1 MLRSPLIMVAAAG
14 LITAATVTPSGVATA
29 SPPQV
34 AAVAPGRV
42 AGDRVSGVPSGPG
55 TAVASGRVAAVA
67 SGRVAAVASGPGTAE
82 LTSGWRIQSSA
93 VAGTSG
99 ADISRPDYSAT
110 GWLPISRPQT
120 LMAGLV
126 ENGRYPDVF
135 YSDRLK
141 SVPAGQFDVNWWYR
155 EQLTVHPRP
164 GGHTHLI
171 MNGLLGTAD
180 LWVNGVKVAS
190 RSQLQG
196 AYSRFEYDITPYV
209 HDGANAIALDVAK
222 NDPKTYLSDSQL
234 DWNPHAPDQS
244 TGLRFA
250 PELAQTGPVA
260 LRNAHVVQHN
270 AADLSSSDL
279 TVKGDLRNDTAS
291 AQKATLRA
299 TITHGSTRV
308 DVSGTAD
315 VPAGATRTVT
325 LSPAGHPGLHL
336 SHPAVWWPYQLG
348 GQPLYHLA
356 ASAVVGGSVS
366 DRYAEDFGIRTVTSS
381 LTPVTQGKTHAPS
394 GYRRFVV
401 NGVPLVIRGGG
412 WSPDMFYRYSPGNI
426 ADQLA
431 YVKNLGLNTLRFE
444 GNLPPDD
451 MFAQMDRAGILAMPG
466 WQCCDRWEDPISKWP
481 AELQQNA
488 ANQAARVA
496 QWLRNHPSVFTWFQ
510 GSDEAPDATK
520 EQIYLSAF
528 SAADWQTPQ
537 VASAEYKSSPKL
549 GPSGGKEGPY
559 NYVPPG
565 YWWANGP
572 ETAPTS
578 DPSFTNAGSAW
589 GYDTETSAGNT
600 VPTQDSLDRF
610 LTPADQAKIWDLSSA
625 KGPGTGPDVYHVYP
639 TYNSYTKTARMGQYN
654 TPLWNRYGS
663 WSDMASY
670 QKIAQMGGY
679 EVTRAQFESY
689 LARSHDPA
697 NPSTGVI
704 YWMLNKAWPSLHWN
718 LYNYDFDQPGVYF
731 GAKKAGEPVHIM
743 YDYADGTVK
752 VANLTRTR
760 ASGLT
765 ASVRLI
771 DLDGAVRTSARRAVG
786 DLAAQDVRTVLT
798 PKVPSSISRTYFAE
812 LTLTNGDGRTVSRN
826 VYWLSTKPDA
836 VDWSKTLGEGS
847 GAVFQPGGYADLS
860 GLQKLPSATVSAT
873 ASTTRSG
880 ADAVTTVTVRN
891 TGQGSVP
898 VVFARLDVRR
908 GTPSGRAAGGDDQVL
923 PIRWS
928 DNYVTLW
935 PGQTQTLT
943 ARYRASD
950 LRGASPVVSLSARN
964 LPDRVIPA
972 G

>member
-1 MLRSPLIMVAAAG
+1 MVRSPLIMVAAAG
-14 LITAATVTPSGVATA
+14 LIAAAAVTPTGGATA
-29 SPPQV
+29 SPPPASSSQ
-34 AAVAPGRV
+34 AASQAMAVAPG
-42 AGDRVSGVPSGPG
+42 PG
-55 TAVASGRVAAVA
+55 SAK
-67 SGRVAAVASGPGTAE
+67 

-99 ADISRPDYSAT
+99 ADISRPDYSTT

-141 SVPAGQFDVNWWYR
+141 SVPADQFNVNWWYR

-164 GGHTHLI
+164 GGTTHLI

-196 AYSRFEYDITPYV
+196 AYSRFEYDITRYV
-209 HDGANAIALDVAK
+209 HDGANAIALDVSK

-270 AADLSSSDL
+270 AADLSASDL
-279 TVKGDLRNDTAS
+279 TVKGDLRNDTAT
-291 AQKATLRA
+291 ARKATLRA
-299 TITHGSTRV
+299 TITRGSTRV
-308 DVSGTAD
+308 EVSGTAD

-325 LSPAGHPGLHL
+325 LSPADHASLRL
-336 SHPAVWWPYQLG
+336 RHPAIWWPYQLG
-348 GQPLYHLA
+348 DQPMYHFA
-356 ASAVVGGSVS
+356 ASAVVDGAES

-381 LTPVTQGKTHAPS
+381 LTPVTQGTHAPS
-394 GYRRFVV
+394 GYRKFVV

-412 WSPDMFYRYSPGNI
+412 WSPDMFYRYSPGDI

-451 MFAQMDRAGILAMPG
+451 MFAQMDRAGILAMTG
-466 WQCCDRWEDPISKWP
+466 WQCCDRWENPISKWP

-488 ANQAARVA
+488 ANQATRVA
-496 QWLRNHPSVFTWFQ
+496 QWLRGHPSVFTWFQ
-510 GSDEAPDATK
+510 GSDEAPDAAK
-520 EQIYLSAF
+520 EKIYLSAF
-528 SAADWQTPQ
+528 AAADWETPQ
-537 VASAEYKSSPKL
+537 ISSAEYKSSPRL

-565 YWWANGP
+565 YWWANGK
-572 ETAPTS
+572 ETAPGS

-600 VPTQDSLDRF
+600 VPTQDSLNRF
-610 LTPADQAKIWDLSSA
+610 LTPEDQAKIWDPSSA
-625 KGPGTGPDVYHVYP
+625 KGPGTGPDIYHVYP
-639 TYNSYTKTARMGQYN
+639 TYNAYTKTARMGQYN

-670 QKIAQMGGY
+670 QKVAQMGGY

-689 LARSHDPA
+689 IGRSRDKA

-718 LYNYDFDQPGVYF
+718 LYNDDFDQPGVYF

-743 YDYADGTVK
+743 YDYADGSVK
-752 VANLTRTR
+752 VANLTRAK

-765 ASVRLI
+765 AAVRII
-771 DLDGAVRTSARRAVG
+771 DLDGTVRASARRAVG
-786 DLAAQDVRTVLT
+786 DLASQDVRTVLT
-798 PKVPSSISRTYFAE
+798 PHVPPATSRTYFAE
-812 LTLTNGDGRTVSRN
+812 LTLTRGDGRTVSRN
-826 VYWLSTKPDA
+826 VYWLSTKPDT

-847 GAVFQPGGYADLS
+847 GAVFPADGYADLT
-860 GLQKLPSATVSAT
+860 GLRKLPEATVSAS

-880 ADAVTTVTVRN
+880 QDAVTTVTLRN
-891 TGQGSVP
+891 TGKGSAP
-898 VVFARLDVRR
+898 VVFTRLDVRR
-908 GTPSGRAAGGDDQVL
+908 GTPSGGAAGGDDQVL

-928 DNYVTLW
+928 DNYLTLW
-935 PGQTQTLT
+935 PGQSQTVT

-950 LRGASPVVSLSARN
+950 LRGASPVVSLSGRN
-964 LPDRVIPA
+964 LTGRVIPA
-972 G
+972 R

>member
-1 MLRSPLIMVAAAG
+1 MVRSPLIMLVAAGAMIGG
-14 LITAATVTPSGVATA
+14 LLPSSVSAAPSPPATAA
-29 SPPQV
+29 
-34 AAVAPGRV
+34 AAVAQ
-42 AGDRVSGVPSGPG
+42 GPG
-55 TAVASGRVAAVA
+55 S
-67 SGRVAAVASGPGTAE
+67 AE

-93 VAGTSG
+93 VAGSDG
-99 ADISRPDYSAT
+99 AAISRPDYSAT

-120 LMAGLV
+120 LMAGLT

-141 SVPAGQFDVNWWYR
+141 SVPTDQFAVNWWYR
-155 EQLTVHPRP
+155 DQLTVHPRP
-164 GGHTHLI
+164 GGRTHLI
-171 MNGLLGTAD
+171 MNGVLGTAD
-180 LWVNGVKVAS
+180 LWVNGTKIAS

-209 HDGANAIALDVAK
+209 HDGANAIALDVSK

-250 PELAQTGPVA
+250 PELAQTGAVA
-260 LRNAHVVQHN
+260 LRNVHVNQQN

-279 TVKGDLRNDTAS
+279 TVKADLRNDTGS

-308 DVSGTAD
+308 DVSGSAD
-315 VPAGATRTVT
+315 VPAGVTRTVT
-325 LSPAGHPGLHL
+325 LSPSGHPPLHL
-336 SHPAVWWPYQLG
+336 RHPAIWWPYQLG

-356 ASAVVGGSVS
+356 ASAVVGGAVS
-366 DRYAEDFGIRTVTSS
+366 DRHDSDFGIRTVTSS
-381 LTPVTQGKTHAPS
+381 LTPVVSGKTHAPS
-394 GYRRFVV
+394 GYRKFVI

-412 WSPDMFYRYSPGNI
+412 WSPDMFYRYSPQNI

-466 WQCCDRWEDPISKWP
+466 WQCCDRWEDPLSKWP
-481 AELQQNA
+481 VELQQNA
-488 ANQAARVA
+488 ANQATRVA
-496 QWLRNHPSVFTWFQ
+496 QWLRDHPSVFTWFQ

-520 EQIYLSAF
+520 EKIYLSAF

-537 VASAEYKSSPKL
+537 VASAEYKSSPQL

-565 YWWANGP
+565 YWWASGP
-572 ETAPTS
+572 ETAGS

-600 VPTQDSLDRF
+600 VPTQDSLNRF
-610 LTPADQAKIWDLSSA
+610 LTPADQANIWDLSST

-639 TYNSYTKTARMGQYN
+639 SYNAYTKTARMGQYN
-654 TPLWNRYGS
+654 TPLWNRYGP

-679 EVTRAQFESY
+679 EVTRAQFEAY
-689 LARSHDPA
+689 IGRSHDA
-697 NPSTGVI
+697 TDPSTGVI

-718 LYNYDFDQPGVYF
+718 LYNTDFDQPGVYF
-731 GAKKAGEPVHIM
+731 GAQKAGEPVHIM
-743 YDYADGTVK
+743 YDYADGSVK

-760 ASGLT
+760 LSGLT
-765 ASVRLI
+765 ASMRLI
-771 DLDGAVRTSARRAVG
+771 DLNGTVRSSARRAVG
-786 DLAAQDVRTVLT
+786 DLDSQDVRTVLT
-798 PKVPSSISRTYFAE
+798 PQVPSAMSRTYFAE
-812 LTLTNGDGRTVSRN
+812 LTLTRDDGSTVSRN

-836 VDWSKTLGEGS
+836 VDWSKTLGQGS
-847 GAVFQPGGYADLS
+847 GATFLPGGYADLT
-860 GLQKLPSATVSAT
+860 GLRSLTAATVSAT
-873 ASTTRSG
+873 ASTKRSG
-880 ADAVTTVTVRN
+880 PDAVTTVTVRN
-891 TGQGSVP
+891 TGSGSVP
-898 VVFARLDVRR
+898 VVFTRLDVRR
-908 GTPSGRAAGGDDQVL
+908 GSSGHAAGGDDQVL
-923 PIRWS
+923 PIQWS

-935 PGQTQTLT
+935 PGQSQTLT
-943 ARYRASD
+943 ARYRVSD

-964 LPDRVIPA
+964 LSDRTIPA